1 MQEPGSLIP
10 ALALNY
16 KVIKIK
22 FCVQTFID
30 QEKIQI
36 KWPSNLGAKSKKMQV
51 QLTLEQQIQF
61 SEKFV
66 LPFFFHVCNWS
77 RV

>member
-1 MQEPGSLIP
+1 MLTTVLFVKTNMLAMQEPGSLIP

-36 KWPSNLGAKSKKMQV
+36 K
-51 QLTLEQQIQF
+51 
-61 SEKFV
+61 
-66 LPFFFHVCNWS
+66 
-77 RV
+77 